1 MQTIEYKIKIG
12 KKSESRKLMIID
24 LKWKDFCKSTDLA
37 IKISNPNGSQF
48 TDIANLVMLY
58 TGKKDED
65 MMKWKDSC
73 KDQADFINEISEA
86 FSAITKHIESKKK

>member
-1 MQTIEYKIKIG
+1 MEKIEYKVG
-12 KKSESRKLMIID
+12 SKKKELAIIE
-24 LKWKDFCKSTDLA
+24 LGWQDFCKSTDLA

-65 MMKWKDSC
+65 MMEWKNSC
-73 KDQADFINEISEA
+73 KNQAEFVNEVSEA
-86 FSAITKHIESKKK
+86 FMAITKHI